1 MLSKECLSDSSA
13 RLVLD
18 ELAIAAAVGAL
29 TAVSGLLLNLA
40 AWLLTELKPNT
51 ELIFF
56 TGPFL
61 VENFLFLSICSTTCT
76 AMDFSYCP
84 SKELVLFDFG
94 YVSLSALSIFV
105 EILVFK
111 IQIILTI

>member
-1 MLSKECLSDSSA
+1 VSSKECLSDSST

-18 ELAIAAAVGAL
+18 ELATASTAAL
-29 TAVSGLLLNLA
+29 TAVSGLLLYLSG
-40 AWLLTELKPNT
+40 WFLTELKPNI

-61 VENFLFLSICSTTCT
+61 VENFLFLSICSTTCA

-84 SKELVLFDFG
+84 SKELVLFYFG
-94 YVSLSALSIFV
+94 YITLSALSIFL
-105 EILVFK
+105 EILVF
-111 IQIILTI
+111 